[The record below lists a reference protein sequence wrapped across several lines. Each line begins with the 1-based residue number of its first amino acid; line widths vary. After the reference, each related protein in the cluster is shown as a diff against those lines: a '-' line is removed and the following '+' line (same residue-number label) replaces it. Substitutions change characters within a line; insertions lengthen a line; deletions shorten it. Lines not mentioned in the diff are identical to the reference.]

1 MKDAD
6 ACITPASVAAMAQ
19 IAGVTRLS
27 DEAAKALAPDVDAR
41 LREIIQDAQKFAR
54 HAKRVRLTPDDVNA
68 ALRLRNFEPMFGYV
82 ASKQPKEF
90 ARLPGH
96 PEVSI
101 VRDRELSFEQVQ
113 PRWRLERHGAG
124 TGQAAWG
131 GQHGAWGQAAAWGRQ
146 HGAGRQAAWDGS
158 SNAHSCEPSDW
169 VTQPRTCLHHA
180 PHLPHSMCPPTSCW
194 LPLHAA
200 CTPPNLMLPLHAA
213 GTPPTSCC
221 HSMRLAHPPTS
232 CCHSMRLARPQPH
245 AATPCADEPPT
256 PLLPLHAAGG

>member
-96 PEVSI
+96 PDVSI

-113 PRWRLERHGAG
+113 PRWRGMRRAL
-124 TGQAAWG
+124 
-131 GQHGAWGQAAAWGRQ
+131 GRQ
-146 HGAGRQAAWDGS
+146 HGAGSMGQAAWDGS
-158 SNAHSCEPSDW
+158 SNARPCEPSHW
-169 VTQPRTCLHHA
+169 ISQ
-180 PHLPHSMCPPTSCW
+180 
-194 LPLHAA
+194 
-200 CTPPNLMLPLHAA
+200 
-213 GTPPTSCC
+213 
-221 HSMRLAHPPTS
+221 
-232 CCHSMRLARPQPH
+232 
-245 AATPCADEPPT
+245 
-256 PLLPLHAAGG
+256 

>member
-96 PEVSI
+96 PDVSI
-101 VRDRELSFEQVQ
+101 VRDRELSFEQVRFQ
-113 PRWRLERHGAG
+113 ARLRGMRRALGRLHGAG
-124 TGQAAWG
+124 SMGHG
-131 GQHGAWGQAAAWGRQ
+131 GRQQHGVGNMG
-146 HGAGRQAAWDGS
+146 HTAWDGRMGPAS
-158 SNAHSCEPSDW
+158 SNAHSCEPSHEPSHE
-169 VTQPRTCLHHA
+169 PRMSVLSTRPVPC
-180 PHLPHSMCPPTSCW
+180 
-194 LPLHAA
+194 
-200 CTPPNLMLPLHAA
+200 
-213 GTPPTSCC
+213 G
-221 HSMRLAHPPTS
+221 HPI
-232 CCHSMRLARPQPH
+232 
-245 AATPCADEPPT
+245 
-256 PLLPLHAAGG
+256 G